1 MEYNYLFGP
10 VPSRRLGRSLGIEVV
25 PHKVCSYDCTYCQV
39 GRTTQHTIERS
50 EFVPLDEV
58 VAELEHWLEHDGQ
71 ADFLTLSGSG
81 EPTLYSK
88 MGELIEAVARR
99 STIPVCVITNGS
111 LLWMPQVRREL
122 MQAAV
127 VIPSLDAPTPELFAK
142 VNRPHPAIDFATMVE
157 GIVQF
162 AREFKGALWLEL
174 LLVRG
179 IISTPEEIEQLGS
192 LVDRIAPER
201 IQLNTVVRPPADSG
215 VQAVDTTILAAMA
228 SRLGAA
234 AEIIANPPPSAEDGH
249 RAASSEEVLELIRR
263 HPCSLEDI
271 CRGLLISHVMAQ
283 TLVDALLG
291 QQRIA
296 SSVVG
301 GTQFYID
308 PHQLPGSVG

>member
-1 MEYNYLFGP
+1 
-10 VPSRRLGRSLGIEVV
+10 
-25 PHKVCSYDCTYCQV
+25 
-39 GRTTQHTIERS
+39 
-50 EFVPLDEV
+50 
-58 VAELEHWLEHDGQ
+58 
-71 ADFLTLSGSG
+71 
-81 EPTLYSK
+81 
-88 MGELIEAVARR
+88 
-99 STIPVCVITNGS
+99 
-111 LLWMPQVRREL
+111 
-122 MQAAV
+122 
-127 VIPSLDAPTPELFAK
+127 
-142 VNRPHPAIDFATMVE
+142 MVE